1 MEHTYQLIKLKTRT
15 VQDLKKLRIQVGKQS
30 INDLINLMIRVTD
43 SYYIDLKNYGWDLYR
58 KK

>member
-15 VQDLKKLRIQVGKQS
+15 VQDLKKMRIQMGKQS
-30 INDLINLMIRVTD
+30 INDLIMLMIRVTD
-43 SYYIDLKNYGWDLYR
+43 SYYIDLKNSSWDFHR